1 MVRHNTDRFV
11 YCQIHP
17 MPVARPDPSAA
28 TPPVDSEV
36 RQRILAT
43 ATDLFYRQ
51 GVRAVGI
58 DEVIAR
64 AAVAKASLYRYFRT
78 KDDLIAAFLQRED
91 EDFWGQW
98 DTVALRSFP
107 DAQRELDDLLDW
119 IGERLARPG
128 YRGCPQ
134 LNVAA
139 EFADPA
145 HPARTV
151 ARDHKLHMRERLAD
165 VCARLGVADPDLLAA
180 QLALLVDGAFGTS
193 ALALPGDPAAV
204 LKSAASALV
213 RQARL

>member
-1 MVRHNTDRFV
+1 MPSTRSPVPTAPADSAVR
-11 YCQIHP
+11 
-17 MPVARPDPSAA
+17 
-28 TPPVDSEV
+28 E
-36 RQRILAT
+36 RILAT
-43 ATDLFYRQ
+43 ATTLFYRQ

-64 AAVAKASLYRYFRT
+64 AEVAKASLYRYFRT
-78 KDDLIAAFLQRED
+78 KDELIAAFLQRED
-91 EDFWGQW
+91 DDFWRQW
-98 DTVALRSFP
+98 DEVALRAFP
-107 DAQRELDDLLDW
+107 DGQRELADLLDW

-151 ARDHKLHMRERLAD
+151 ARDHKLRMRERLSD
-165 VCARLGVADPDLLAA
+165 LSTRLGVADPDLLAA

-193 ALALPGDPAAV
+193 ALALPGDPANV
-204 LKSAASALV
+204 LKTAASALV